1 MTAEVFSLQVADF
14 LAKRRDNMFLEFDIS
29 ISHSVRDTFL
39 STGNEAAYK
48 VRTQN
53 RTETKISKAGHL
65 MLFTQCSI
73 LNRDSR
79 LQRTRIAAHLLGIEL
94 RE

>member
-1 MTAEVFSLQVADF
+1 MLFFVLLKVADF

-48 VRTQN
+48 VSGKRAWKRSIDSVLQPKQSHRVIKTL
-53 RTETKISKAGHL
+53 TYVTITKSHVKLEVNIQS
-65 MLFTQCSI
+65 
-73 LNRDSR
+73 
-79 LQRTRIAAHLLGIEL
+79 
-94 RE
+94 

>member
-1 MTAEVFSLQVADF
+1 MLFFVLFKVADF

-48 VRTQN
+48 VSGK
-53 RTETKISKAGHL
+53 EA
-65 MLFTQCSI
+65 
-73 LNRDSR
+73 
-79 LQRTRIAAHLLGIEL
+79 
-94 RE
+94 